1 METKNESI
9 IRKQKIEEKNFS
21 EFAESKAIKRYAYTP
36 LEHPYDVNFLSG
48 NTWCIG
54 EIKVRS
60 DKSINFFETYGPF
73 LELTKIQGMYN
84 EKQRLEAIYGRDIQ
98 MVYIS
103 YAFDGLQIF
112 YLNEPWT
119 YNFEWKYLPAN
130 NYDNTMKWKMVH
142 SLKNA
147 QETIRK

>member
-1 METKNESI
+1 METIKESI
-9 IRKQKIEEKNFS
+9 IRKQKVEEENF
-21 EFAESKAIKRYAYTP
+21 EGFAESKGIKRYAYTP

-54 EIKVRS
+54 EIKVRV

-73 LELTKIQGMYN
+73 LELTKIEGMY
-84 EKQRLEAIYGRDIQ
+84 KKKLELESKYNRKIT
-98 MVYIS
+98 MLYIN
-103 YAFDGLQIF
+103 YTFDGLQIF

-119 YNFEWKYLPAN
+119 YKFEWKELPAN
-130 NYDNTMKWKMVH
+130 NYDNTKKWKMVA

-147 QETIRK
+147 TETIRK